1 VSTAIADYEPGER
14 LTGVGGEVFSSSA
27 PARLGRPDTPV
38 VVHVLRPVSPDAF
51 RLIRPV
57 LEALATVRSPHVAAL
72 VDAGYRPDSES
83 PFAWYVTED
92 HGRGDLRGRRVPQ
105 AQVLGAVAAA
115 ARGAHALHEA
125 GLPHG
130 EISAATVRPT
140 ADGAILEP
148 PTIRAQSV
156 VGGYILTVDDPAA
169 LDSVAPSVARGE
181 PPSRASDLW
190 SLGAILHRGATG
202 ELLHPDLPGD
212 EPLVA
217 LQRVAFE
224 PIRMAAGADP
234 ALASLVA
241 SCLTPDPADRP
252 ATGAALADSLER
264 LVGPR

>member
-1 VSTAIADYEPGER
+1 MSTAIADYEPGER
-14 LTGVGGEVFSSSA
+14 LPGVGGEVFSSSA
-27 PARLGRPDTPV
+27 PARLARPGTAV

-51 RLIRPV
+51 RVIRPI

-72 VDAGYRPDSES
+72 LEAGYQPDSE
-83 PFAWYVTED
+83 PPLAWYVTED
-92 HGRGDLRGRRVPQ
+92 HVRGDLTGRRDQ
-105 AQVLGAVAAA
+105 AQMVGAVAAV
-115 ARGAHALHEA
+115 ARGAHALHQA

-130 EISAATVRPT
+130 QISAATVRST
-140 ADGAILEP
+140 ADGAILQP
-148 PTIRAQSV
+148 PTIRAESV
-156 VGGYILTVDDPAA
+156 TGGYILTVDDPAA
-169 LDSVAPSVARGE
+169 LDSVAPAVARGE

-190 SLGAILHRGATG
+190 SLGALLHHAVTG

-234 ALASLVA
+234 ALASVVA

-252 ATGAALADSLER
+252 ATAAALADTLESLAA
-264 LVGPR
+264 PR